1 MAPRWLNDSAS
12 GFRPS
17 GFDPTTC
24 DVLLER
30 DTLVVIG
37 APANQ
42 IFLMKLNAAR
52 ATDTADLRA
61 IWPLCTFESPEA
73 AVEAFYEAYPLEGR
87 DEYYADFVHAI
98 VES

>member
-1 MAPRWLNDSAS
+1 
-12 GFRPS
+12 
-17 GFDPTTC
+17 
-24 DVLLER
+24 
-30 DTLVVIG
+30 
-37 APANQ
+37 
-42 IFLMKLNAAR
+42 MKLNAAR